1 MAYVSWTLLTRMILT
16 LSLALWS
23 MMVSPSRGS
32 SSLTLYY
39 INVVYAVCPAGGV
52 MSYWQAYKKVAT
64 TNMIVAGVVLIAVLV
79 AAVIH
84 PQTRDEIKR
93 RFLS

>member
-1 MAYVSWTLLTRMILT
+1 
-16 LSLALWS
+16 
-23 MMVSPSRGS
+23 
-32 SSLTLYY
+32 
-39 INVVYAVCPAGGV
+39 